1 MTEERNFPY
10 LCQWNNSTNDDQP
23 VCNIDPDYANAIAE
37 ILSLPEKIS
46 LPILQN
52 MYVVFYPTE
61 QTCINPS
68 KWNKLKNTLDCLIPV
83 EMQEI
88 DDQDN
93 TKYIFVG
100 FLQLPHKVI
109 DAECNIIP
117 YLNRYNILEM
127 SEFTEDGTFNFR
139 CHITKNRYS
148 YQEIYNNTYNFFNN
162 KIRSYNQYYAFIGHM
177 NKLNNKL
184 DDNTRGDYA
193 EQNRQTAIS
202 SPRLNMDN
210 YNFSHGLTAFNNGDP
225 WRNLYNIQDSIKNSY
240 DWEICCSTPN
250 KPIGLIG
257 IYVKGEVIMASCTD
271 IYTYVQDRIRVF
283 DDTSRF
289 TPAFSY
295 TQLYKKHQGY
305 YGENTNNEIILIP
318 GEITGIW
325 VKEYASTEAKQD
337 AQNMAKQL
345 NISLSVVSA
354 WREE

>member
-10 LCQWNNSTNDDQP
+10 LCQWNESTNDDKP
-23 VCNIDPDYANAIAE
+23 VCSIDPNYANAIAE

-46 LPILQN
+46 LSILQN

-61 QTCINPS
+61 QTCSNPS
-68 KWNKLKNTLDCLIPV
+68 KWNKLKYTLDCLIPI
-83 EMQEI
+83 ELQEI

-100 FLQLPHKVI
+100 FLQLNHKVI
-109 DAECNIIP
+109 DTEGNIIP
-117 YLNRYNILEM
+117 YLDRYNILEM
-127 SEFTEDGTFNFR
+127 SEFTEDSTFNFR

-177 NKLNNKL
+177 NKLNNRL
-184 DDNTRGDYA
+184 DNSTRDDYA
-193 EQNRQTAIS
+193 EQNRQAAIT
-202 SPRLNMDN
+202 SPHLNLSK
-210 YNFSHGLTAFNNGDP
+210 YSYSHGLTAFNNGSP
-225 WRNLYNIQDSIKNSY
+225 WNNLHYIQDTIKYNNKI
-240 DWEICCSTPN
+240 EICCSTPN
-250 KPIGLIG
+250 KPIGLMG
-257 IYVKGEVIMASCTD
+257 IYVKGEVILASCTD
-271 IYTYVQDRIRVF
+271 IYTYIQDDVRIF
-283 DDTSRF
+283 DDINRF

-305 YGENTNNEIILIP
+305 YGENAHNEIILIP

-325 VKEYASTEAKQD
+325 VKEYASTEAKED

-345 NISLSVVSA
+345 NVSLSVVSA